1 MRLRLGDLGW
11 GTAATEKG
19 ISGANRGSA
28 CRLGA
33 SSAGWRQISLDLR
46 IARSQ
51 GASVFRTASVFRI
64 FSGRLRCFG
73 WHVASRGAAWEVSAA
88 RSVAG
93 GLRPEDRFARRGVG
107 LPVGVGKQ
115 FSLPRRVRENDCLDR
130 FVGALRRVVRSVAAR
145 LQARQTECGAA
156 LQMFVAG
163 LAASFNCSHSS
174 VTVKRPLRVR
184 ITHRLISS
192 PEVTLV
198 LGIAVRG
205 TYRPG

>member
-1 MRLRLGDLGW
+1 MD
-11 GTAATEKG
+11 AD
-19 ISGANRGSA
+19 I
-28 CRLGA
+28 
-33 SSAGWRQISLDLR
+33 R

-51 GASVFRTASVFRI
+51 GASVFRI

-115 FSLPRRVRENDCLDR
+115 FSLPRRVRENECLDR